1 MEKHIDTI
9 FYNVLEEL
17 THMEDSLVRLA
28 VPEDY
33 RFGHSLDYL
42 KRNESECLHQVEGR
56 AVYKALRIGNE
67 TVLLAVEEGEPAAE
81 VKAVCPKGEGGG
93 SLTLR
98 FLNGSPSAALREK
111 AAAFVREWLDLDPR
125 LEDFYA
131 LSARDPVLQPVA
143 EQYRG
148 LRLVGVPSLLEALCW
163 TVIGQQINLAFAYT
177 LKKRL
182 VEAYG
187 DSLVHQGR
195 KYMLFPDADRLAA
208 VPPEELQALKFSR
221 FKADTLLT
229 VARLIA
235 KKELSKE
242 QLLHMGDFRLAE
254 ERLMEVRGIGPWTA
268 QYASMRCLRNPDAF
282 PLTDVGLHHAIRMRL
297 GQTVKPALP
306 QVEAMGRAWQP
317 WRAYATFYLWRT
329 LY

>member
-1 MEKHIDTI
+1 
-9 FYNVLEEL
+9 
-17 THMEDSLVRLA
+17 MEDRLVRLA
-28 VPEDY
+28 VPQDY
-33 RFGHSLDYL
+33 SFEHALGYL
-42 KRNESECLHQVEGR
+42 QRNESECLHQVEDR
-56 AVYKALRIGNE
+56 TVYKALRIGNE
-67 TVLLAVEEGEPAAE
+67 TALLAIEEGN
-81 VKAVCPKGEGGG
+81 G

-98 FLNGSPSAALREK
+98 FLNGSPSAALQEE
-111 AAAFVREWLDLDPR
+111 AVSFVREWLDLDSR

-163 TVIGQQINLAFAYT
+163 TVIGQQINLSFAYT

-182 VEAYG
+182 VETFG

-195 KYMLFPDADRLAA
+195 QYMLFPGADRLAA
-208 VPPEELQALKFSR
+208 VSREELQALKFSR
-221 FKADTLLT
+221 FKAETLLA

-235 KKELSKE
+235 EKELSKE
-242 QLLHMGDFRLAE
+242 QLLQMGDFRLAE

-297 GQTVKPALP
+297 GQTAKPSLP